1 VVVQSLRVLSSLKKF
16 GSIFS
21 RFCCFPSWCSRYDAR
36 FVPCF
41 FESLPS
47 HYNPFHLHHVL
58 LVFDSIIQPVLIV
71 VFYHIG
77 CQVELVVLF
86 VGIETVFGIE
96 MMMNFH
102 HRLLWRKSWWKL
114 RRIDVIKHGFWSSLK
129 RIPLVSAMWL

>member
-1 VVVQSLRVLSSLKKF
+1 MLPYSRRTVVVARVFVSLSSLKKF

-21 RFCCFPSWCSRYDAR
+21 RFSCFPSRCSRYAAR
-36 FVPCF
+36 FIPCF
-41 FESLPS
+41 YESLPS

-71 VFYHIG
+71 DLYHTG

-102 HRLLWRKSWWKL
+102 HRLLRQKS
-114 RRIDVIKHGFWSSLK
+114 
-129 RIPLVSAMWL
+129 